1 MSRVLDVGCGTGKHA
16 QLLSEAG
23 LEVDGLDLE
32 PEFVR
37 VAQQRNPAGTFR
49 IGDMTSFEVSQPYD
63 AAVCLF
69 RAIGYAHDDAGLRS
83 TVTCLGRSVRSGG
96 LVILEPWFEPGTMED
111 GYVTMHSARGEGLLV
126 CRVSRT
132 SIVGTVS
139 RLEFQYLIG
148 RPGRIEHL
156 SEVHELGL
164 FRRAAIEDAFQ
175 RAGLKVTYDPEGLM
189 GRGLYNATK
198 RQAA

>member
-1 MSRVLDVGCGTGKHA
+1 MGNYSQSAEFYDLLYSETKDYKTETTRLLEILGSAQSPVSRVLDVGCGTGKHA

-69 RAIGYAHDDAGLRS
+69 GAIGYAHDDAGLRS

-139 RLEFQYLIG
+139 RRNRTPL
-148 RPGRIEHL
+148 
-156 SEVHELGL
+156 
-164 FRRAAIEDAFQ
+164 
-175 RAGLKVTYDPEGLM
+175 
-189 GRGLYNATK
+189 
-198 RQAA
+198 